1 MFRIHLLSDGTFKLD
16 GGAMHGVVP
25 KALWEKQNRP
35 DEKNRILLA
44 VNSLLIEY
52 QNEKILIEP
61 GIGSGHS
68 EKFAS
73 LYAVEKKRSIL
84 SDLKKMNISL
94 QEITMVVPTH
104 LHFDHAGGVAD
115 WETGR
120 LLFPEAKHIVQKKE
134 WEAAMNPHPKNQASY
149 LSEFLEPLKKGKLD
163 IIDGDKEI
171 VPGVKLVLTGGHT
184 HGHQAVFITP
194 PEKDGETLVFPG
206 DLIPTRAHV
215 NPLWVMAYDV
225 APEQSIKMKRMLIET
240 GAREA
245 WTYVLVHDPVEAVGK
260 IALENN
266 KYCFNPV
273 NSGLLLSDV

>member
-1 MFRIHLLSDGTFKLD
+1 MPKVCLLSDGTFKLD

-25 KALWEKQNRP
+25 KALWEKQNQP

-52 QNEKILIEP
+52 EKEKILIEP

-73 LYAVEKKRSIL
+73 LYAIDKKRAIL
-84 SDLKKMNISL
+84 SDLNKLGISPE
-94 QEITMVVPTH
+94 EITMVVPTH

-115 WETGR
+115 WGTGK
-120 LLFPEAKHIVQKKE
+120 LLFPNARHIIQEKE

-149 LSEFLEPLKKGKLD
+149 LPEFLEPLKKAKLEM
-163 IIDGDKEI
+163 IDGEKEI

-184 HGHQAVFITP
+184 HGHQAVFI
-194 PEKDGETLVFPG
+194 ETQDKVLAFPG

-225 APEQSIKMKRMLIET
+225 DPEKSIKMKRWLIENGT
-240 GAREA
+240 KEA
-245 WTYVLVHDPVEAVGK
+245 WTFVLVHEPVEPVGK
-260 IALENN
+260 IKLENN
-266 KYCFNPV
+266 KYSFNSDR
-273 NSGLLLSDV
+273 SGFLLCDI